1 MLADNIGFFPKQ
13 KRLTMKPRF
22 NAICKVAL
30 AAAIAI
36 LLADI
41 ARAADKADNK
51 PSVTAPKPDDVL
63 KQLIEGN
70 ERFASGQAHSP
81 RRSPEDFRAVA
92 AGQNPVA
99 VVVACADSRVSP
111 ELLFDMG
118 VGDLFVIR
126 VAGNVVDGAGV
137 TVKGS
142 IEYAIAELNA
152 PLVIVLGHTSCGAV
166 KSAVMHI
173 DQKDSLP
180 GAINGLVE
188 LIKPAVTKVQGQPGD
203 IYDNAT
209 RENVR
214 TGVDKLKTLQPI
226 LAPRVAAGSVK
237 VVGGIYDLQSGKV
250 ELLQPAAK

>member
-1 MLADNIGFFPKQ
+1 
-13 KRLTMKPRF
+13 MKTSLHRIRVMF
-22 NAICKVAL
+22 VAGAL
-30 AAAIAI
+30 AISLVAT
-36 LLADI
+36 
-41 ARAADKADNK
+41 ARAADEAVVKTSAASPSADE
-51 PSVTAPKPDDVL
+51 AL
-63 KQLIEGN
+63 KQLMDGN
-70 ERFASGQAHSP
+70 ARFASGQAHSP
-81 RRSPEDFRAVA
+81 RRRPEDFRAVA
-92 AGQNPVA
+92 VGQNPVA

-142 IEYAIAELNA
+142 IEYAVAELNV
-152 PLVIVLGHTSCGAV
+152 PLVIVLGHTNCGAV
-166 KSAVMHI
+166 KAAVKHI

-180 GAINGLVE
+180 GGINGLVE
-188 LIKPAVTKVQGQPGD
+188 LIKPAVTKVQGEPGD

-214 TGVDKLKTLQPI
+214 IGVDKLKSLQPI

-237 VVGGIYDLQSGKV
+237 VVGGIYDLGSGKV
-250 ELLQPAAK
+250 ELLQPASK

>member
-1 MLADNIGFFPKQ
+1 MHSRLLTIPLLLLNIGVV
-13 KRLTMKPRF
+13 LLSL
-22 NAICKVAL
+22 VAVV
-30 AAAIAI
+30 
-36 LLADI
+36 
-41 ARAADKADNK
+41 RAADDANSK
-51 PSVTAPKPDDVL
+51 PAVAVPKPDDVL
-63 KQLIEGN
+63 KRLIEGN

-81 RRSPEDFRAVA
+81 RRSPADFRAVA
-92 AGQNPVA
+92 DGQNPVA
-99 VVVACADSRVSP
+99 VIVACADSRVSP

-142 IEYAIAELNA
+142 IEYAIAELNV
-152 PLVIVLGHTSCGAV
+152 PLVVVLGHTSCGAV
-166 KSAVMHI
+166 KAAVGHI

-180 GAINGLVE
+180 GGINGLVE
-188 LIKPAVTKVQGQPGD
+188 LIKPAVAKVQGQPGD

-214 TGVDKLKTLQPI
+214 IGVEKLQNLPPV

-237 VVGGIYDLQSGKV
+237 VVGGVYDLHSGKV
-250 ELLQPAAK
+250 ELLPTTTK